1 MSDPQMDPDN
11 PADSADQCCA
21 ECGEWCADDEEF
33 CEACL
38 ADAEDAEQ
46 EDE

>member
-1 MSDPQMDPDN
+1 MSDPELCPDN

-33 CEACL
+33 CPACL
-38 ADAEDAEQ
+38 ERGSE
-46 EDE
+46 EEGE